1 MLPAMAATH
10 QGAWLDHR
18 PLLHSDSVQQPAQSV
33 TAGKQNLPGGMLS
46 LSELKN
52 VIWTS
57 NLHSE
62 A

>member
-33 TAGKQNLPGGMLS
+33 TAGKDEDSQKQKAKPPWRHAQPL
-46 LSELKN
+46 
-52 VIWTS
+52 
-57 NLHSE
+57 
-62 A
+62 